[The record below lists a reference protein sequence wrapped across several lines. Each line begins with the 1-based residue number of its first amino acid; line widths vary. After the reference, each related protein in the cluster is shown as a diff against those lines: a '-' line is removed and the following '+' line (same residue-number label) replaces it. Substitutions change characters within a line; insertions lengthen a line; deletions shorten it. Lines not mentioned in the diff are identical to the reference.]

1 MAMVG
6 KAPGSRGFA
15 ARRWLVTG
23 LLALFTLYTLIP
35 LIYVILASTKDEQD
49 LFSTFGFWFG
59 ERFSLIDNIC
69 SLFTYQGGIYWT
81 WMWNTIWYSVVSAI
95 GAGFTSAAAGY
106 AFSKFNFVGKGF
118 WFAALLGSVM
128 VPSTALVIPLFL
140 MMTEVGLVNT
150 PWAVILPHLVF
161 PLGVYLMRIFAD
173 EGVPNELLEA
183 ARLDG
188 ANEFYIFFAVGLRL
202 MGPGLVT
209 VLLLAFTS
217 SWNNFFLPLVV
228 LNSTQYF
235 PLTVGL
241 AGWYETANQ
250 ATTGAS
256 LYSVVMVGALVSIIP
271 IILAFLLLQR
281 FWRGG
286 ITMGSV
292 K

>member
-1 MAMVG
+1 MAIVG
-6 KAPGSRGFA
+6 KAPGSPGFA
-15 ARRWLVTG
+15 ARRWVSTGVLGLV
-23 LLALFTLYTLIP
+23 TLYTLIP
-35 LIYVILASTKDEQD
+35 LVYVILASTKDERD

-59 ERFSLIDNIC
+59 SEFNLAQNFE

-81 WMWNTIWYSVVSAI
+81 WMWNTVWYSTVSSI
-95 GAGFTSAAAGY
+95 GAVITSAAAGY
-106 AFSKFNFVGKGF
+106 AFSKFDFTGKKF

-173 EGVPNELLEA
+173 EGIPNELIEA

-188 ANEFYIFFAVGLRL
+188 ASEFYIFTAIGLRL
-202 MGPGLVT
+202 MTPGIVT
-209 VLLLAFTS
+209 VLLLAFTG

-228 LNSTQYF
+228 LNSTEYY

-241 AGWYETANQ
+241 AGWYQTANA

-256 LYSVVMVGALVSIIP
+256 LYSVVMIGALVSILP

-281 FWRGG
+281 YWRGG
-286 ITMGSV
+286 ITAGSL